1 MIYELNVLN
10 LLSLPNDVLTCFKCP
25 QTIKFALYTDQDYR
39 RSPSISMY
47 KKLHFYATLVK
58 G

>member
-39 RSPSISMY
+39 HSSSISMY
-47 KKLHFYATLVK
+47 KKLHFYATLV
-58 G
+58 

>member
-10 LLSLPNDVLTCFKCP
+10 LLSLPYDVLTCFKCP

-47 KKLHFYATLVK
+47 KKLHFYATLV
-58 G
+58 

>member
-10 LLSLPNDVLTCFKCP
+10 LLSLPYDVLTCFKCP
-25 QTIKFALYTDQDYR
+25 QTIKFALYTLTDQDYR

-47 KKLHFYATLVK
+47 KKLHFYATLV
-58 G
+58 